1 MKQKL
6 HFPFAEG
13 QWQLK
18 MGLRSLDLAT
28 WIEVDDEFSPYLAR
42 KRELLHH
49 HYSDVW
55 AALPGSETGQ
65 QDVLVMLLEHLPTHF
80 PTHYQRDARSITN
93 RITGER
99 WNLDEWSDRPL
110 DLAGRLVQ
118 EDLCLMLPS
127 PVPSNDNDPS
137 NPMDNGYR
145 LAAASL
151 CFPLYWRL
159 QEKLGQPIGQIH
171 APVPGYAKTLERPV
185 DGFFDRLQLHRPGYR
200 FNWSIVDTPELFLGL
215 HRQHQMAD
223 SISAAGAGEHL
234 WIRVERQTLRR
245 LPLSNGVLFTVRT
258 YVYPLSILVQ
268 HPAAARGVRAAIAQ
282 IPLQMQLYKSIN
294 PIRAALDGYL
304 SQIAGI

>member
-1 MKQKL
+1 MKQAL
-6 HFPFAEG
+6 YFPFAEG

-49 HYSDVW
+49 HYADVW

-65 QDVLVMLLEHLPTHF
+65 QEVLALLLEHLPTRF
-80 PTHYQRDARSITN
+80 PTHYQREVGRITN

-99 WNLDEWSDRPL
+99 WNLDEWGDRPL

-118 EDLCLMLPS
+118 EDLCLMLPGS
-127 PVPSNDNDPS
+127 TPPNANDLS
-137 NPMDNGYR
+137 NPTDNGYR

-185 DGFFDRLQLHRPGYR
+185 DGFFSRLQPHSPGYR

-223 SISAAGAGEHL
+223 SISAEAAGERL

-245 LPLSNGVLFTVRT
+245 LLLSNGVLFTVRT
-258 YVYPLSILVQ
+258 YVYPLAILVQ
-268 HPAAARGVRAAIAQ
+268 HPAAARGLQAAIAQ
-282 IPLQMQLYKSIN
+282 IPPQMQLYKSIN

-304 SQIAGI
+304 SQIARV

>member
-1 MKQKL
+1 MRPAL
-6 HFPFAEG
+6 YLPFAEG

-18 MGLRSLDLAT
+18 MGLRSLDLDS
-28 WIEVDDEFSPYLAR
+28 WIEIDDTFLPYLAR
-42 KRELLHH
+42 KQDLLAA
-49 HYSDVW
+49 HYTDLY
-55 AALPGSETGQ
+55 AAVPGSEAGQ
-65 QDVLVMLLEHLPTHF
+65 QEVLALLLEYLPKRF
-80 PTHYQRDARSITN
+80 PTHYQREIGGITN
-93 RITGER
+93 LVAGER
-99 WNLDEWSDRPL
+99 WQVAEWGDRPL

-127 PVPSNDNDPS
+127 QS
-137 NPMDNGYR
+137 GYI
-145 LAAASL
+145 LGAASL

-171 APVPGYAKTLERPV
+171 APVPDYTAKLARPV
-185 DGFFDRLQLHRPGYR
+185 DGFFDRLQPQSPGYR

-223 SISAAGAGEHL
+223 SISAEQAGEQL

-245 LPLSNGVLFTVRT
+245 LPQSHAVLFTVRT
-258 YVYPLSILVQ
+258 YVYPLSILAQ
-268 HPAAARGVRAAIAQ
+268 HPQAARGLQMAIAQ
-282 IPLQMQLYKSIN
+282 IPPQMQLYKSIN